1 MNIKTSLLNIEIN
14 KFNDE
19 FIYFKNKFILIT
31 KIKTDD
37 KIGIYK
43 NNIYLD
49 SNEWFRY
56 IRRRFNGQ
64 SYININNYLKVE
76 FKKFIIFLDNYLEYL
91 NIKNKKLTL
100 TNKIYNYNNKLI
112 LGFYNLKS
120 SYNNNKTI
128 KVTIN
133 SILLILYE
141 FNEKVKNKL
150 HKKKVKIRKNSI

>member
-1 MNIKTSLLNIEIN
+1 
-14 KFNDE
+14 
-19 FIYFKNKFILIT
+19 
-31 KIKTDD
+31 
-37 KIGIYK
+37 
-43 NNIYLD
+43 
-49 SNEWFRY
+49 
-56 IRRRFNGQ
+56 RRFNGQ

>member
-56 IRRRFNGQ
+56 IRRRF
-64 SYININNYLKVE
+64 
-76 FKKFIIFLDNYLEYL
+76 
-91 NIKNKKLTL
+91 
-100 TNKIYNYNNKLI
+100 
-112 LGFYNLKS
+112 
-120 SYNNNKTI
+120 
-128 KVTIN
+128 
-133 SILLILYE
+133 
-141 FNEKVKNKL
+141 
-150 HKKKVKIRKNSI
+150 